1 MPTLEKR
8 SMGIGIPIPMLR
20 FLHFFHKSKKN
31 MCRNASGDLNDAGA
45 AQIVKPKIHK
55 PKTLSR
61 SGLLTNYALTWRF

>member
-31 MCRNASGDLNDAGA
+31 MYRFMPTLEKRSKDA
-45 AQIVKPKIHK
+45 
-55 PKTLSR
+55 
-61 SGLLTNYALTWRF
+61 